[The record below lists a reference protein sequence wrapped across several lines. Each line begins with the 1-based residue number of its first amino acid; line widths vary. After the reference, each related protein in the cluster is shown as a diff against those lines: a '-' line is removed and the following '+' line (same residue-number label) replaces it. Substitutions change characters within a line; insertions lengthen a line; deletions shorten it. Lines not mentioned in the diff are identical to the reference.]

1 MSKGIRQKPSV
12 NFSLFRQVL
21 YAHIVTFL
29 MMLMLGIVFTVLSLV
44 LFYTHGANWL
54 LSLFICPLFL
64 FTGLFITGFAF
75 KSTYSSMSYYYDK
88 GQLKRYGL
96 NLDATLT
103 RKEKVEISI
112 DNAKRRVRVDEL
124 ELHVFFDFQFDSKRW
139 SGGDLLTN
147 EKVFD
152 ALNEGQTIP
161 IRILPWKPE
170 SASVRQ
176 RALFNRLK
184 GMITAAETTDS
195 RLGEALIEFDE
206 I

>member
-12 NFSLFRQVL
+12 DFSLFRQVL

-54 LSLFICPLFL
+54 LSLSICPLFL

-103 RKEKVEISI
+103 HKEKVEISI

-124 ELHVFFDFQFDSKRW
+124 ELHVFFDFQFDSKIW

-184 GMITAAETTDS
+184 GMITAAETTDP

>member
-1 MSKGIRQKPSV
+1 MSKGIRQKPCV

-96 NLDATLT
+96 NIDATLT

-184 GMITAAETTDS
+184 GMITAAETTDP

>member
-88 GQLKRYGL
+88 GQLKRHGL

-184 GMITAAETTDS
+184 GMITAAETTDP

>member
-161 IRILPWKPE
+161 MRILPWKPE

-184 GMITAAETTDS
+184 GMITAAETTDP

>member
-75 KSTYSSMSYYYDK
+75 KSTYSSMSYYYDN

-184 GMITAAETTDS
+184 GMITAAETTDP

>member
-88 GQLKRYGL
+88 GQSKRYGL

-184 GMITAAETTDS
+184 GMITAAETTDP

>member
-75 KSTYSSMSYYYDK
+75 KSNYSSMSYYYDK

-184 GMITAAETTDS
+184 GMITAAETTDP

>member
-1 MSKGIRQKPSV
+1 MSKGIRQKPPV
-12 NFSLFRQVL
+12 NFSLFRQIL
-21 YAHIVTFL
+21 YAHIVAFL
-29 MMLMLGIVFTVLSLV
+29 MMLVLGMVFTVLSLV
-44 LFYTHGANWL
+44 LFYTYGANWL

-64 FTGLFITGFAF
+64 LSGLFITGFAF
-75 KSTYSSMSYYYDK
+75 KSTWSSIRYYYDK

-103 RKEKVEISI
+103 HKEKVEIRS
-112 DNAKRRVRVDEL
+112 DNAKRQVRVDEL
-124 ELHVFFDFQFDSKRW
+124 ELHVLFDFQFDSKTW
-139 SGGDLLTN
+139 SCGDLLTN

-152 ALNEGQTIP
+152 ALNDGQTIP

-184 GMITAAETTDS
+184 GMNTAAETTDP
-195 RLGEALIEFDE
+195 RLGEALIEYGE
-206 I
+206 V

>member
-1 MSKGIRQKPSV
+1 VSKGIRQKPSV

-88 GQLKRYGL
+88 GQLKRHGL

-184 GMITAAETTDS
+184 GMITAAETTDP

>member
-112 DNAKRRVRVDEL
+112 DNAKHRVRVDEL

-184 GMITAAETTDS
+184 GMITAAETTDP

>member
-96 NLDATLT
+96 NIDATLT

-184 GMITAAETTDS
+184 GMITAAETTDP

>member
-88 GQLKRYGL
+88 GQLNGSGL

-184 GMITAAETTDS
+184 GMITAAETTDP

>member
-1 MSKGIRQKPSV
+1 
-12 NFSLFRQVL
+12 
-21 YAHIVTFL
+21 
-29 MMLMLGIVFTVLSLV
+29 MMLVLGIVFTVLSLV

-103 RKEKVEISI
+103 HKEKVEISI

-124 ELHVFFDFQFDSKRW
+124 ELHVFFDFQFDSKIW

-161 IRILPWKPE
+161 IRILPWTPE

-184 GMITAAETTDS
+184 GMNTAAETTDP

>member
-29 MMLMLGIVFTVLSLV
+29 MMLMLGIVFTVLALV

-184 GMITAAETTDS
+184 GMITAAETTDP

>member
-1 MSKGIRQKPSV
+1 
-12 NFSLFRQVL
+12 
-21 YAHIVTFL
+21 

-96 NLDATLT
+96 NIDATLT

-184 GMITAAETTDS
+184 GMITAAETTDP

>member
-1 MSKGIRQKPSV
+1 MSKGIRQKPPV
-12 NFSLFRQVL
+12 NFSLFRQVF

-54 LSLFICPLFL
+54 LSLSICPLFL

-103 RKEKVEISI
+103 YKEKVEISI

-124 ELHVFFDFQFDSKRW
+124 ELHVFFDFQFDSKTW

-152 ALNEGQTIP
+152 ALNEGQTMP

-184 GMITAAETTDS
+184 GMITAAETTDP

>member
-161 IRILPWKPE
+161 IRNLPWKPE

-184 GMITAAETTDS
+184 GMITAAETTDP

>member
-12 NFSLFRQVL
+12 DFSLFRQVL

-54 LSLFICPLFL
+54 LILFICPLFL

-103 RKEKVEISI
+103 HKEKVEISI

-124 ELHVFFDFQFDSKRW
+124 ELHVFFDFQFDSKIW

-184 GMITAAETTDS
+184 GMITAAETTDP